1 MNFERFAKSYFGG
14 DFAVAITDPFAMVLE
29 KFRELRF
36 GYAVMRCLEQLP
48 NFFAASESSG
58 IIAPRL
64 MAKKIRFSG
73 FLPCFV
79 DLRRLT
85 ALPDR
90 EKGNT
95 IYPVSRCTS

>member
-14 DFAVAITDPFAMVLE
+14 DFAVAITDPLAMVLE
-29 KFRELRF
+29 KFREFRF

-73 FLPCFV
+73 FLPCFRGFAQFHKV
-79 DLRRLT
+79 T
-85 ALPDR
+85 VKNGSKFFFAMP
-90 EKGNT
+90 
-95 IYPVSRCTS
+95 IYL